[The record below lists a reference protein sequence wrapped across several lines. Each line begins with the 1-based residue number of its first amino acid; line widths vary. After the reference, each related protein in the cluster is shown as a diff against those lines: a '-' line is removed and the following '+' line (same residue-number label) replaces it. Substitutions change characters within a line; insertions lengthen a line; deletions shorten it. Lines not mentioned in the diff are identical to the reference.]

1 MDLALLLSTHLHSRT
16 VLSCWINAAAAGAG
30 YEYPRK
36 VTGGSDNSYSVSS
49 PDRAIRSGSM
59 NLQEPHYSGITSP
72 YVLT

>member
-16 VLSCWINAAAAGAG
+16 VLSRCINAEAAGG
-30 YEYPRK
+30 CWEYPLK
-36 VTGGSDNSYSVSS
+36 GTGGSDHSYSVSS
-49 PDRAIRSGSM
+49 PYRAIRSGPM